1 MEHLDDETIPRV
13 MNRLYDLDIKP
24 DWWKLEPQN
33 SSTAWKQIDKVI
45 QQRDSFCRGVVVLGL
60 GSTEEDLIE
69 ALTLASQAKCVKGFA
84 VGRTLFASTAK
95 NWFNA
100 KISNEK
106 AIAEMAAN
114 FKRLTTKWEQLT
126 SRS

>member
-1 MEHLDDETIPRV
+1 M
-13 MNRLYDLDIKP
+13 
-24 DWWKLEPQN
+24 
-33 SSTAWKQIDKVI
+33 
-45 QQRDSFCRGVVVLGL
+45 VVLGL

-69 ALTLASQAKCVKGFA
+69 ALTMASKAKCVKGFA
-84 VGRTLFASTAK
+84 VGRTLFASTAE

-114 FKRLTTKWEQLT
+114 FKRLTTKWEKLT